1 MRRRWRNIGEEHE
14 NLLRLKV
21 RCDVHSWDKKVAD
34 TVEVEEG
41 ILIDYGRDREI
52 VGIEVID
59 ASHRLKAM
67 PLKEIT
73 VKFESP

>member
-1 MRRRWRNIGEEHE
+1 MKICYDS
-14 NLLRLKV
+14 K
-21 RCDVHSWDKKVAD
+21 CDVMLQFSDKKVAD

-52 VGIEVID
+52 KVID

-67 PLKEIT
+67 QRR
-73 VKFESP
+73 

>member
-1 MRRRWRNIGEEHE
+1 MKIYYDS
-14 NLLRLKV
+14 KY
-21 RCDVHSWDKKVAD
+21 DVMYIEFSDKKVAD

-52 VGIEVID
+52 IGIEVID

>member
-1 MRRRWRNIGEEHE
+1 MKIYYDS
-14 NLLRLKV
+14 K
-21 RCDVHSWDKKVAD
+21 CDVMYMEFSDKKVAD

-41 ILIDYGRDREI
+41 ILIDYGRDRE
-52 VGIEVID
+52 IEVID

>member
-1 MRRRWRNIGEEHE
+1 MRNMKIYYDS
-14 NLLRLKV
+14 KY
-21 RCDVHSWDKKVAD
+21 DVMYIEFSDKKVAD

-41 ILIDYGRDREI
+41 ILIDYGRDKEI
-52 VGIEVID
+52 IGIEVID